1 MATLETQ
8 YRNYK
13 ERNPLSDFTFEQ
25 WQVWNANMLANALE
39 KYRKGN
45 EVSKDLY
52 EVIPISN
59 DEDKFEFIDTST
71 SIKKS

>member
-13 ERNPLSDFTFEQ
+13 ERNPLSDFIFEQ
-25 WQVWNANMLANALE
+25 WQIWNANMLANAFE
-39 KYRKGN
+39 KYCKNN

-52 EVIPISN
+52 EIILISD
-59 DEDKFEFIDTST
+59 DEGKFEFIDTST